1 MVAEGRFV
9 ISWFEVIEGA
19 RQLILG
25 YNAKGIRPTLR
36 QVHYRLASGQVGGY
50 SNAKACYKG
59 LSQRLVEARMEGLI
73 PWDALA
79 DHVRYRWWNR
89 LSGWRMPDL
98 DEVLERAVKGL
109 GEDPWER
116 MGKRIVLWLEKD
128 ALAELVWGAVRDLYI
143 PLCVS
148 RGYSSW
154 TFIHDSLDLLRS
166 DLDVKVFYLGDHDPS
181 GLDIERFTREAMEYF
196 DVDFELK
203 RLALTFEQVL
213 AYRLLPNPTKRP
225 DPRAREYI
233 AKYGDECWEL
243 DALEPTTLQAI
254 IRGAIEAEMDKSL
267 WNEVEICNQ
276 KIRRRILEDLR
287 RRLKP

>member
-1 MVAEGRFV
+1 V
-9 ISWFEVIEGA
+9 ISWLEVIEGA

-50 SNAKACYKG
+50 GNTKVCYKG

-89 LSGWRMPDL
+89 LSGWQMPDL
-98 DEVLERAVKGL
+98 DEVLEKAVKGL

-203 RLALTFEQVL
+203 RLALTYEQVR
-213 AYRLLPNPTKRP
+213 AYRLLPNPTKRA

-243 DALEPTTLQAI
+243 DALEPTMLQAI

-267 WNEVEICNQ
+267 WNEVEARNQ
-276 KIRRRILEDLR
+276 EARQRILEDLR
-287 RRLKP
+287 RGLKP